1 MKIWERLFI
10 TDLIKTFVVI
20 MVVFY
25 GFYCLIDYAAHMSNH
40 HQQHIKPS
48 WLQLAVYYA
57 AEFSKRMDVLVPFG
71 LLVSVIR
78 VLCLLN
84 VNRELVALQASGL
97 SKRTLMRPLLCVGL
111 LFVAFSY
118 TNNQWIMPKAYD
130 AMKSIQRQYQIQ
142 RDKHKK
148 QPRAHHFVLRDNST
162 IIYHTYDEST
172 HRLYDVYWVL
182 SVDRVWH
189 MNRLDLDPKS
199 PIGYETQLLERE
211 EGHLVLNGEWP
222 VRTFEEMHFNKRKL
236 YETLSPPEEL
246 SMTQLWNKM
255 GAANARASEK
265 DSELVT
271 AFYRK
276 MLMPWLS
283 LLALLGPAPFCMR
296 YSRTF
301 SIFFVFAASLFALVA
316 FFLIVDASS
325 VLGKRQLIAPLIAVG
340 APFFF
345 AWSFVG
351 FKIARAH

>member
-1 MKIWERLFI
+1 MKIWERYFI
-10 TDLIKTFVVI
+10 RELLKTFLVI

-25 GFYCLIDYAAHMSNH
+25 GFYCLIDYAAHMSSFHN
-40 HQQHIKPS
+40 QHIKPS
-48 WLQLAVYYA
+48 WAQLSLYYA
-57 AEFSKRMDVLVPFG
+57 AEFSKRMDVLIPFG
-71 LLVSVIR
+71 LLVSAVR

-84 VNRELVALQASGL
+84 INREIVALQASGL
-97 SKRTLMRPLLCVGL
+97 SKRLLMRPLLMVGL
-111 LFVAFSY
+111 FFVLLAY
-118 TNNQWIMPKAYD
+118 TNNQWVMPKAYE
-130 AMKSIQRQYQIQ
+130 AMKSLQRQYQMQ
-142 RDKHKK
+142 KDKHKK
-148 QPRAHHFVLRDNST
+148 QPMAHHFLLRDNST
-162 IIYHTYDEST
+162 IIYHTYDEPN
-172 HRLYDVYWVL
+172 HRLYDVYWVRG
-182 SVDRVWH
+182 VDRVWH
-189 MNRLDLDPKS
+189 MKRLDLEPQS
-199 PIGYETQLLERE
+199 PVGYDTQLLERE
-211 EGHLVLNGEWP
+211 DGHLVMNGEWP

-246 SMTQLWNKM
+246 SMSQLWRKI
-255 GAANARASEK
+255 GSANARASEK

-301 SIFFVFAASLFALVA
+301 SIFFVFAASLFALVS

-340 APFFF
+340 APFLF

-351 FKIARAH
+351 FKIARAN